1 MKYLKVGILW
11 MLIGSVL
18 IACAGSGPQATPA
31 PKPTETVTP
40 QPTKVLTVEDV
51 FLKNSDLPEGFTE
64 QSKEDLE
71 KLGLSGIEEDT
82 RDMFE
87 GTPTKTAV
95 YLNQKSNNFGI
106 IVQVVAYPMA
116 KAKILELAA
125 GISSPDIINKEIVG
139 NLGVKNAVIKPEY
152 SGIGDGSIGLYAE
165 MGEEY
170 NNLLLDMII
179 SYRENAAFVLM
190 FYRLGSTSVDLKSLA
205 QTVDGRVQQLTK

>member
-1 MKYLKVGILW
+1 MKYLKLGILW

-31 PKPTETVTP
+31 PKPTETP

-51 FLKNSDLPEGFTE
+51 FLKTSDLPEGYTE
-64 QSKEDLE
+64 LSKEDLE
-71 KLGLSGIEEDT
+71 KLQLTGIEEET
-82 RDMFE
+82 RSMFKD
-87 GTPTKTAV
+87 TPTKTVV

-152 SGIGDGSIGLYAE
+152 SGIGDGSIGLYAL

-190 FYRLGSTSVDLKSLA
+190 FYRLGTTSVDLKSLA
-205 QTVDGRVQQLTK
+205 QTVDGRVQQLPK